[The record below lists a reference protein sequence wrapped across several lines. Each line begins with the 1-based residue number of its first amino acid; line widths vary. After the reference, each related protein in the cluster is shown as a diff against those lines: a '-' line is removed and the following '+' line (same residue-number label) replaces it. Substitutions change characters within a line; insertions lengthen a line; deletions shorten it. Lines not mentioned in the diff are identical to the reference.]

1 MSDPNEPPTSDK
13 LEKSGPAIDS
23 ALPTV
28 DGNTPL
34 DSAVLERVAIRQIGP
49 YQLIKKLGEGGMGQV
64 WLAQQSTPV
73 RRQVAL
79 KLIRVGLYDDSVL
92 QRFQSERQSLAI
104 MDHPA
109 IAKVF
114 AAGTT
119 SDGQPYFVME
129 YVQGLPITEY
139 CDGKRL
145 KIRERLEL
153 FIKVCEGVQH
163 AHQKAIIHRDL
174 KPANILVVD
183 VDGRPTPRIIDFGLA
198 KATSPQIAEA
208 TLITQFGGFVG
219 TPGFMSP
226 EQADPSV
233 RDVDTRT
240 DVYSLGVV
248 LYVLLTGFL
257 PFDAEKWKKQ
267 SIFEIVRQ
275 LHRDDPPRPSAKIK
289 MEPKSSIT
297 NARMR
302 TVTAHQLGGLLR
314 GDLDWITMKA
324 LEKDPSRRYGTP
336 SELAADIQRYMK
348 LEPVVARAASAG
360 YRFEKYVRRHK
371 VGVSVATGLAL
382 ILAGFAGVQAAQVRR
397 ITRERDRANRITDF
411 MTAMFH
417 VSNPS
422 EARGNTITA
431 REILDKASSGVDIGL
446 AKDPV
451 LQAQM
456 MYVMGTVYTNL
467 GLYPHSQSLLEQ
479 AVRIQRRE
487 LGPYDPETLKSMNA
501 LAVALYQ
508 GGQIGAAEKLGRE
521 GFESAQR
528 AFGQKDSR
536 TLGWAFNVAMSLQA
550 EGRYAEAEKL
560 IRETLAKAELT
571 LGPDNHD
578 TWRYRIGLAIV
589 LSDRGQFAEAE
600 KIWRENLEIL
610 RRTLGP
616 EDPETLQ
623 VMDNV
628 AVAVSNQGRYGEA
641 EKMQR
646 EALAAERRV
655 LGSEHPATMFTMGN
669 LADTL
674 SEEGRLDEAEKL
686 ELEAIDLERR
696 VLGAENP
703 DVARSVYNLA
713 CIKARQGRRDEAFAF
728 LSQSIDHNLPAGTM
742 MGIAKDEDLKS
753 LRGDPRFDAIVL
765 KAKELAASSPKPQ

>member
-1 MSDPNEPPTSDK
+1 MSEPNGPPASDK
-13 LEKSGPAIDS
+13 SEKSGPEIDS
-23 ALPTV
+23 ALPTI
-28 DGNTPL
+28 DGNTPI
-34 DSAVLERVAIRQIGP
+34 DSKVLERAAIRQIGP

-64 WLAQQSTPV
+64 WLARQSTPV

-79 KLIRVGLYDDSVL
+79 KLIRVGVYDDSVL

-139 CDGKRL
+139 CDGKGL

-275 LHRDDPPRPSAKIK
+275 LHRDDPPLPSAKIK

-324 LEKDPSRRYGTP
+324 LEKDRSRRYGTP

-348 LEPVVARAASAG
+348 HEPVVARAASAG

-371 VGVSVATGLAL
+371 VGVSVATSLAL
-382 ILAGFAGVQAAQVRR
+382 ILVGFAAVQAAQVRR

-411 MTAMFH
+411 MTGMFR

-431 REILDKASSGVDIGL
+431 REILDKASSGVDTGL

-456 MYVMGTVYTNL
+456 MFVMGTVYTNL
-467 GLYPHSQSLLEQ
+467 GLYSRSQSLLEQ
-479 AVRIQRRE
+479 AVGIQRRE
-487 LGPYDPETLKSMNA
+487 LGSYDPETLKSMNA

-521 GFESAQR
+521 GFESAQH
-528 AFGQKDSR
+528 AFGPKDSR
-536 TLGWAFNVAMSLQA
+536 TLAWAFNVAMSLQA

-578 TWRYRIGLAIV
+578 TLRYRIGLAIV

-616 EDPETLQ
+616 EDPETLD
-623 VMDNV
+623 VMNNV

-655 LGSEHPATMFTMGN
+655 LGPEHPATVFTMGN

-674 SEEGRLDEAEKL
+674 SEEERLDEAEKL

-696 VLGAENP
+696 VLGTEHP

-728 LSQSIDHNLPAGTM
+728 LSQSIDHNLSAGTM
-742 MGIAKDEDLKS
+742 MGIAEDEDLKS
-753 LRGDPRFDAIVL
+753 LRGDPRFDAIVQ
-765 KAKELAASSPKPQ
+765 KAKKLAASSPKPQ